1 MSAMPQ
7 GGGLAG
13 LGQPSPE
20 ELLGQIRDLLDQ
32 YLALGDNTPV
42 AAQAQQLAQ
51 AIDQTAGGAATAQGD
66 LGAPPEDAGG
76 VQPTVPQENQMG
88 AGDITQSGA
97 DEEPPPGNE
106 KTYGKANESALK
118 RLQKRNKDQGR

>member
-13 LGQPSPE
+13 LGAPSPE
-20 ELLGQIRDLLDQ
+20 ELLGQIRDLLNQ

-42 AAQAQQLAQ
+42 AAEAQTLAQ
-51 AIDQTAGGAATAQGD
+51 AIDQTAAPAADAQGD

-76 VQPTVPQENQMG
+76 VQPVVPPENQMG
-88 AGDITQSGA
+88 GNQ
-97 DEEPPPGNE
+97 EPPPNTDA
-106 KTYGKANESALK
+106 KTYKQANGTALD
-118 RLQKRNKDQGR
+118 RLKKRNKDQGR